1 MKKYFFIFF
10 ISFGLAANNDTNLSN
25 KNILFVGNSYLY
37 YNDSLHNHVKRM
49 AIERFPSYEEKF
61 IYKSSTIGGARSW
74 HHNFKHLL
82 ESKNLGVNESFDLL
96 ILQGGSAEPLSKNSR
111 AVFKNTVKEVNEIAK
126 EYGTKLALYM
136 THAYVVPDKRY
147 EANMINKISSL
158 YINAGKENNV
168 KVIPVGIGFE
178 NAYKENPNIQ
188 LHNPDGTHPSLL
200 GTYLAACIVYGVL
213 YDDSPVGI
221 DYNYYGKVSDQ
232 DRIFI
237 QKIAYETITNFQY

>member
-1 MKKYFFIFF
+1 MKKYFFILF
-10 ISFGLAANNDTNLSN
+10 ISFGLAAADVNLSN

-74 HHNFKHLL
+74 HHNFKYLL
-82 ESKNLGVNESFDLL
+82 ESKNIGVNESFDLL

-111 AVFKNTVKEVNEIAK
+111 LIFKNTVKEVNEIAK

-136 THAYVVPDKRY
+136 THAYVAPDKRY
-147 EANMINKISSL
+147 EANMINKISSM

-188 LHNPDGTHPSLL
+188 LHNLDGTHPSLL

-221 DYNYYGKVSDQ
+221 DYNYFGKVSDQ

-237 QKIAYETITNFQY
+237 QKIAYETITNFQH

>member
-82 ESKNLGVNESFDLL
+82 ESKNIGVNESFDLL
-96 ILQGGSAEPLSKNSR
+96 ILQGGSEEPLSKNSR
-111 AVFKNTVKEVNEIAK
+111 VIFNNTVKEVNEIAQ
-126 EYGTKLALYM
+126 EHGTKLALYM
-136 THAYVVPDKRY
+136 THAYVAPDKRY
-147 EANMINKISSL
+147 EANMINKISSM

-188 LHNPDGTHPSLL
+188 LHNLDGTHPSLL

-221 DYNYYGKVSDQ
+221 DYNYFGKVSDQ

-237 QKIAYETITNFQY
+237 QKIAYETITNFQH